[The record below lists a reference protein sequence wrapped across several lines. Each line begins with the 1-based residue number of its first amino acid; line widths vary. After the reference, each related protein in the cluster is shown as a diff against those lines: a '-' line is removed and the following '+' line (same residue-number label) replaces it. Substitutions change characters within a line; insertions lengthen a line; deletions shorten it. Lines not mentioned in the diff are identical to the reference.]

1 MPTTPAIALESLI
14 AVLRPAGLCGLCALP
29 SRQTLCAPCKTQY
42 LGASGLRCARCG
54 LALTGGAE
62 VCGACLRQ
70 PPAYS
75 RTLTLGDYA
84 TPIDRLIQRLK
95 FGDEPAIGRWLG
107 RLLATS
113 WRDAGHALP
122 ELVLPVPLSAARLQ
136 QRGYNQAWEMAR
148 GFSRELR
155 IAARSDLL
163 LRVRDA
169 PPQSSLPL
177 AQRTH
182 NVRGVFAAP
191 SAMGGKH
198 LLLIDDVMTT
208 GSTLGEAAAVL
219 LRAGAA
225 EVSLAVALR
234 TPAPG

>member
-1 MPTTPAIALESLI
+1 MPATALEPLV
-14 AVLRPAGLCGLCALP
+14 AVLRPTGLCGLCALP
-29 SRQTLCAPCKTQY
+29 SRQTLCAPCKEQY
-42 LGASGLRCARCG
+42 LGATGLRCTRCG
-54 LALTGGAE
+54 LALAGGAG
-62 VCGACLRQ
+62 VCGACLRK

-75 RTLTLGDYA
+75 RTLTLGDYV
-84 TPIDRLIQRLK
+84 TPIDRLVQRLK
-95 FGDEPAIGRWLG
+95 FRDEPAIGRWLG
-107 RLLATS
+107 QLLAAS

-122 ELVLPVPLSAARLQ
+122 DLVLPVPLSATRLQ

-148 GFSRELR
+148 GFSRE
-155 IAARSDLL
+155 IHISARSDLL

-177 AQRTH
+177 AQRMR
-182 NVRGVFAAP
+182 NVHAVFAAS
-191 SAMGGKH
+191 SAVDGKH

-225 EVSLAVALR
+225 EISIAVALR